1 MSAQA
6 DSFLWLRRIRT
17 HIEIKRISSR
27 FHGSFLIESTLF
39 WIGAIG
45 LGLAHA
51 FEPDHM
57 AAVSTFVAGRPS
69 PRAAALFGFKWAIG
83 HSLSLLVFGTVLY
96 LLKRA
101 VNQPALFASGGLDR
115 FVGLVLLALGVWMAI
130 QLRTGVAMPTTL
142 DGWKAVFNRGRARR
156 GRTLEEQL
164 IEQQTSTRRAATSD
178 DLPMFGAPGAH
189 ATRAQ
194 IPGQNAQI
202 VTRIAP
208 GKTEKGN
215 ASLWMGVLHGAAGTG
230 AFVGQAAVSLS
241 QSYAVVLV
249 YTLLFSVGVLVAMS
263 FYAGVLGGVLTWGE
277 QRGAIWLRRARWVTS
292 LATCAIGICLMLGVE
307 LPGLFG

>member
-1 MSAQA
+1 VSVRAGV
-6 DSFLWLRRIRT
+6 SP
-17 HIEIKRISSR
+17 
-27 FHGSFLIESTLF
+27 IESTLF

-83 HSLSLLVFGTVLY
+83 HSLSLLVFGTALY
-96 LLKRA
+96 LLKSA
-101 VNQPALFASGGLDR
+101 VNQPALFASGALDR
-115 FVGLVLLALGVWMAI
+115 FVGFVLLALGVWMVI
-130 QLRTGVAMPTTL
+130 QLRTGVAMPSTL
-142 DGWKAVFNRGRARR
+142 RGWKDVFGRHRERR

-164 IEQQTSTRRAATSD
+164 VEQQTSARRATATDND
-178 DLPMFGAPGAH
+178 DLPLFGAPGAH

-194 IPGQNAQI
+194 IPGQSAQI
-202 VTRIAP
+202 VTRVAAP
-208 GKTEKGN
+208 KGEKGN
-215 ASLWMGVLHGAAGTG
+215 GSLWMGMLHGAAGTG

-241 QSYAVVLV
+241 QSYTVVLV
-249 YTLLFSVGVLVAMS
+249 YTLLFSVGVLIAMS
-263 FYAGVLGGVLTWGE
+263 FYAGLLGGVLTWGE

-292 LATCAIGICLMLGVE
+292 IATCGIGICLMMGIE
-307 LPGLFG
+307 LPSLFG

>member
-1 MSAQA
+1 MPRFSKGVTHR
-6 DSFLWLRRIRT
+6 SF
-17 HIEIKRISSR
+17 S
-27 FHGSFLIESTLF
+27 IESTLF

-96 LLKRA
+96 ALKMA
-101 VNQPALFASGGLDR
+101 VHQPALFASGALDR
-115 FVGLVLLALGVWMAI
+115 FVGFVLLALGVWMAI
-130 QLRTGVAMPTTL
+130 QLRTGVALPTNL
-142 DGWKAVFNRGRARR
+142 DGWKNVFSRGRARR

-164 IEQQTSTRRAATSD
+164 VEQQTASRREMPDARAD
-178 DLPMFGAPGAH
+178 DVPLFGAPGAH

-194 IPGQNAQI
+194 IPGQSAQI
-202 VTRIAP
+202 VTRIAAP
-208 GKTEKGN
+208 KTEKGN

-241 QSYAVVLV
+241 QSYAVVLL
-249 YTLLFSVGVLVAMS
+249 YTVLFSVGVLAAMS
-263 FYAGVLGGVLTWGE
+263 FYAGLLGGVLTWGE
-277 QRGAIWLRRARWVTS
+277 HRGAIWLRRARWVTS
-292 LATCAIGICLMLGVE
+292 GATCAIGICLMLGIE

>member
-1 MSAQA
+1 MKRRPIFKKVSHR
-6 DSFLWLRRIRT
+6 SFP
-17 HIEIKRISSR
+17 
-27 FHGSFLIESTLF
+27 IESTLF

-69 PRAAALFGFKWAIG
+69 PRAAAFFGFKWAIG
-83 HSLSLLVFGTVLY
+83 HSLSLLIFGTALF
-96 LLKRA
+96 LLKKA
-101 VNQPALFASGGLDR
+101 VHQPALFASGSLDR
-115 FVGLVLLALGVWMAI
+115 FVGFVLLALGVWMAI
-130 QLRTGVAMPTTL
+130 QLRTGVAMPSTL
-142 DGWKAVFNRGRARR
+142 EGWKDVFARRRARR

-178 DLPMFGAPGAH
+178 DDLPMFGAPGAH

-194 IPGQNAQI
+194 VPGQSAQI
-202 VTRIAP
+202 VTRIAAP
-208 GKTEKGN
+208 KSENGN

-249 YTLLFSVGVLVAMS
+249 YTLLFSIGVLAAMS
-263 FYAGVLGGVLTWGE
+263 FYAGLLGGVLTWGE

-292 LATCAIGICLMLGVE
+292 VATCAIGLCLMMGIE